1 MDGMNCFSLGGRTG
15 GGLAAVA
22 SALALGLLAGA
33 CANSER
39 LGVANLGSRSLAP
52 PAQAAPQ
59 PQFEPP
65 PPSSPI
71 QSAPLAPPPGAAQ
84 APIEASPPVAGAP
97 GPDPRFSTPPAPGT
111 PPPAPRQI
119 EQPPTLGGGGGQIA
133 TLGGEP
139 TRSRGPV
146 SSRDGLLG
154 GWTARETN
162 GATCRINLSSQPALD
177 LQRASSSGC
186 QNRDLQ
192 NVTAWDLRDGE
203 VFIYKPGG
211 AVTARLRVSD
221 GSSMIGIISR
231 SGATLNMS
239 R

>member
-1 MDGMNCFSLGGRTG
+1 MVDALHRSASTSTG
-15 GGLAAVA
+15 WAALAA
-22 SALALGLLAGA
+22 ALGLALLAGG
-33 CANSER
+33 CAGSDR
-39 LGVANLGSRSLAP
+39 LAGLSAGSRGFGS

-59 PQFEPP
+59 PELPP
-65 PPSSPI
+65 APPIASAPVE
-71 QSAPLAPPPGAAQ
+71 SAPLAPPPGAAQ
-84 APIEASPPVAGAP
+84 APAP
-97 GPDPRFSTPPAPGT
+97 GLPSPDMLGQPAPAT

-119 EQPPTLGGGGGQIA
+119 EQPPTLGGGGQIA

-139 TRSRGPV
+139 QRRGPV
-146 SSRDGLLG
+146 NSRDGLLG

-186 QNRDLQ
+186 ANRDLQ
-192 NVTAWDLRDGE
+192 NVTAWDFRDGE

-231 SGATLNMS
+231 SGATLSMA